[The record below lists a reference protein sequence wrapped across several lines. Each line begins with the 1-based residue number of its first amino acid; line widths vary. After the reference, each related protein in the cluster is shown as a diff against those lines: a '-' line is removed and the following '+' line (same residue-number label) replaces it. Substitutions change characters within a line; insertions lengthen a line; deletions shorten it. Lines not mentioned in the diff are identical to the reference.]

1 MHSSSSE
8 SWGSKAGSSLDLIH
22 CNPWWVFG
30 FEGLA
35 CWEEVR
41 SRGSEPFTHRHKLYL
56 LLLLLHI
63 PAGPQ
68 ERRAQIPELCHTCDT
83 WLREYSSEK
92 GRLPLP
98 VDRGQVEGREEKEGI
113 LFIANVK

>member
-8 SWGSKAGSSLDLIH
+8 SWGSKAGRSLDLIH
-22 CNPWWVFG
+22 CNPWWGFG

-83 WLREYSSEK
+83 WLPSSEK

-98 VDRGQVEGREEKEGI
+98 VDRGQAEGREEKEDI
-113 LFIANVK
+113 LFIANVSR